1 VWEVEI
7 TDEFGAWYQDLES
20 PDDQAVAAAI
30 DYLAE
35 HGPNAKRPV
44 VGLIEGSSL
53 PNMKELLVSGSG
65 GRRIRV
71 LFAFDPRSTAILLL
85 GGDKTGNWKGWYE
98 EMIPR
103 AEELYDEYLDEL
115 REEGLL
121 P

>member
-1 VWEVEI
+1 MWEVEV
-7 TDEFGAWYQDLES
+7 TDEFDAWYQGLEN
-20 PDDQAVAAAI
+20 PDDQVVAAAI
-30 DYLAE
+30 EHLAE
-35 HGPNAKRPV
+35 HGPNTKRPL

-53 PNMKELLVSGSG
+53 PNLKELRVTAAG

-103 AEELYDEYLDEL
+103 AEELYREYVAEL

>member
-1 VWEVEI
+1 MWEVEV
-7 TDEFGAWYQDLES
+7 TDEFDQWYRDLEEV
-20 PDDQAVAAAI
+20 DDQAVAAAI

-44 VGLIEGSSL
+44 VGLIEGSLL
-53 PNMKELLVSGSG
+53 PNMKELRVSGEG
-65 GRRIRV
+65 GKKIRV

-103 AEELYDEYLDEL
+103 AEELYRIYLNEL